1 MSVNASFDED
11 YSICQASGWQD
22 EVRLRRGGGDFV
34 SRRSLPHMVLTPC
47 QILKPACEFYKRM
60 AHIEGKK
67 IISKCYFYG
76 WWSSFVKM
84 HFINLKKAF
93 TEKKLLNSSGVK
105 SLIVNI
111 P

>member
-60 AHIEGKK
+60 AHIEGRK
-67 IISKCYFYG
+67 IISKCYFLWVVVFFCEDAFYQ
-76 WWSSFVKM
+76 FE
-84 HFINLKKAF
+84 KAF
-93 TEKKLLNSSGVK
+93 TVKKK
-105 SLIVNI
+105 SCSIHTT
-111 P
+111 